1 MPRTAI
7 EDNKRLSLRIKP
19 RDKAVIMRASA
30 LVETDMSDF
39 VVRNAVKAAEEVIE
53 RAEHVALSARDS
65 QRVLDLL
72 EHPPMPNA
80 RLLSAARALPAAE

>member
-1 MPRTAI
+1 MPRMAL

>member
-19 RDKAVIMRASA
+19 RDKAMIMRASA

>member
-72 EHPPMPNA
+72 EHPPMPNT